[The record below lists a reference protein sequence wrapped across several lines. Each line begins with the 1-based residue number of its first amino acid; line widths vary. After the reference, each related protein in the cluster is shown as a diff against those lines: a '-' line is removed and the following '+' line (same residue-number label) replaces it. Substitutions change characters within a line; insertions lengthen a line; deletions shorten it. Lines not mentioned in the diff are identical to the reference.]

1 MLHIQVDTIWHL
13 FCSAPFE
20 PRITAWKFPPNVNQ
34 IPLRSLWDRCV
45 GKKDDKKLNIIWTLC
60 QNTSG
65 IGGVNRS
72 RWPCHSIVHGSNVVR
87 LGWHT
92 TCQTPR
98 HSIFSFSGTIV
109 KCSIPATSS
118 NRYSNPSSPVAP
130 RQHIALICLEAF
142 TGEFPIQGPDQFQDF
157 WRRCELPGQ
166 QHEIWTL
173 SPARTCPVTR
183 DDMFYWIYSRSSIPP
198 WLWVIKHDVLF
209 FRAFASAEPTQN
221 TNAYKR
227 LIHSNPR

>member
-34 IPLRSLWDRCV
+34 IPLRSLWDRYV

-98 HSIFSFSGTIV
+98 HSIFSFSECLAV
-109 KCSIPATSS
+109 SS
-118 NRYSNPSSPVAP
+118 
-130 RQHIALICLEAF
+130 
-142 TGEFPIQGPDQFQDF
+142 FQTAE
-157 WRRCELPGQ
+157 W
-166 QHEIWTL
+166 
-173 SPARTCPVTR
+173 
-183 DDMFYWIYSRSSIPP
+183 
-198 WLWVIKHDVLF
+198 HDVWLVSLAWRSMTQLRNGLPVDEWKKARVPGGIGWWTF
-209 FRAFASAEPTQN
+209 YGLLVVINGSYEWLLNDIHDYLWIKWSVWGIEVINVPTWLDMLRPKAFGPSKQLAVNLGNGGPSGTETPSP
-221 TNAYKR
+221 
-227 LIHSNPR
+227 LD